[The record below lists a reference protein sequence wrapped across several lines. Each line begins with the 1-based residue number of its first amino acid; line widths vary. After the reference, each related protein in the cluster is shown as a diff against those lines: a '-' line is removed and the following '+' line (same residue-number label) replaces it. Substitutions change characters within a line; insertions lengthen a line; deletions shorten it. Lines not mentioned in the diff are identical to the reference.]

1 MKITI
6 NNFFMYSIIKG
17 GNSMKKKEVIFT
29 IIISILYFIFILNRE
44 GEQPIINYL
53 GHIIYIWIDIILI
66 SLIRNDTEKYD
77 EDFIYSNKKAII
89 AFAILYIYLIL
100 TNILSNNKSQVN
112 NISLY
117 ETKISY
123 IIYPIIMIGVVY
135 GILLI
140 SMKMLKIDIKNFKFK
155 IGIKELL
162 LVILLIAIKKVI
174 ECSFLGIDMLTNGRE
189 VFYIFINFVIN
200 LISPAFIEEMIFRGL
215 LMSGLKGFN
224 FKIENANIIQAVLFG
239 SIHYFYYTQYG
250 IIGILGISFQAIVG
264 YMLGKLYIKTKSLT
278 PCIVL
283 HALINTI

>member
-1 MKITI
+1 
-6 NNFFMYSIIKG
+6 
-17 GNSMKKKEVIFT
+17 MKKKEVIFT

-44 GEQPIINYL
+44 GEQAIINYL

-77 EDFIYSNKKAII
+77 GDFIYSNKKAII

-100 TNILSNNKSQVN
+100 TAILSNNKSQVN
-112 NISLY
+112 NISLS

-140 SMKMLKIDIKNFKFK
+140 SMKILKIDIKNFKFK

-174 ECSFLGIDMLTNGRE
+174 ECSFLGIDMLINGRE

-224 FKIENANIIQAVLFG
+224 FKIENANIIQAILFG